1 MSNPEHNEQYI
12 IRIKLSTDKRSF
24 KGRQQLWT
32 SDEEAKPHVKAVY
45 FSRPLIINP
54 LLRKFKPI

>member
-24 KGRQQLWT
+24 KGRQQL
-32 SDEEAKPHVKAVY
+32 
-45 FSRPLIINP
+45 
-54 LLRKFKPI
+54 